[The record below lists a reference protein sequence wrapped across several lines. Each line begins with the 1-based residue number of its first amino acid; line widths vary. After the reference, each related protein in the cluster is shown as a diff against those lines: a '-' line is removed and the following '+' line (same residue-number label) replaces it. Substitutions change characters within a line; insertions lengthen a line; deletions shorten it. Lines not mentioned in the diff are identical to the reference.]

1 METNSI
7 DGPTRQRGRNG
18 SSGTTARVHRKDS
31 RANSSQHS
39 SCVGRIWT
47 HGRIE
52 GAHWI
57 WAVRRSRQN
66 NWHAIL
72 GGPFGAKQKRVT
84 ISPQRVGRRAGVR
97 DSACGSN
104 TLRTHTTR
112 GVADL
117 APLQF
122 INEFGCE
129 SLRHSFSAK
138 HLRGGDASI
147 HIAARQQLGVR
158 SSVNHSTKI
167 HHHNSIGGKNRA

>member
-1 METNSI
+1 METHSI
-7 DGPTRQRGRNG
+7 DGAARQQGRNG
-18 SSGTTARVHRKDS
+18 SSGTAARVHRKDS

-39 SCVGRIWT
+39 SYVGRIWT
-47 HGRIE
+47 HGRVE

-57 WAVRRSRQN
+57 WAVRRARQN

-72 GGPFGAKQKRVT
+72 GGTFGAKQECVT
-84 ISPQRVGRRAGVR
+84 ISPQRVGRRAAGR
-97 DSACGSN
+97 DSACDSN

-129 SLRHSFSAK
+129 LMRHSFGAK
-138 HLRGGDASI
+138 HLCGGDSSI
-147 HIAARQQLGVR
+147 HLAARQQLSVR
-158 SSVNHSTKI
+158 SSVHHSSKI